1 MFTIQQLT
9 GFVAVA
15 EEGHFGRAAERLTM
29 TQPPLSR
36 QIQQLEKELG
46 VSLIDRSGR
55 TVRLTPAGRAFL
67 RDARRLLHDAANA
80 AQSARR
86 MTAGRAGLLNLGFT
100 ATSGYG
106 VLGTVLR
113 TVAER
118 LPHVEVVLQELVTRD
133 QLDRISTGT
142 LDAGLVRPPTPP
154 GVESRLVGTGALVAA
169 LPAGHRLADEQ
180 RLPLEAFHGADVV
193 GYSPLEARY
202 FYDLVV
208 GIFGEAGVRPTY
220 VQYVSQVHTA
230 LALVE
235 AGLGIALVP
244 STAARL
250 RFAGLVFRP
259 VELPVPDPVELR
271 VAWRAENDNPALAA
285 FLELFTG
292 ADDGGE
298 PALDLG
304 DGAADRVRGMSE

>member
-1 MFTIQQLT
+1 MFTIHQLR

-15 EEGHFGRAAERLTM
+15 EEGHFGRAAHRLTM

-36 QIQQLEKELG
+36 QIQQLEKELR

-55 TVRLTPAGRAFL
+55 NVRLTPAGRAFL
-67 RDARRLLHDAANA
+67 RDARRLLHDAENA
-80 AQSARR
+80 TQSVRR
-86 MTAGRAGLLNLGFT
+86 VPEGRAGLLSLGFT

-113 TVAER
+113 TAAER
-118 LPHVEVVLQELVTRD
+118 LPHVEIVLSELVTRD
-133 QLDRISTGT
+133 QLDRISAGT

-154 GVESRLVGTGALVAA
+154 AVESRPLRSESLVAA
-169 LPAGHRLADEQ
+169 LPAGHPLAEE
-180 RLPLEAFHGADVV
+180 REVALSAFHGADVV

-208 GIFGEAGVRPTY
+208 GVFGAADVRPSY
-220 VQYVSQVHTA
+220 VQHAHQVHTV

-244 STAARL
+244 ETAARL
-250 RFAGLVFRP
+250 RFEGVVFRP
-259 VELPVPDPVELR
+259 VPTPVAEPVELH
-271 VAWRAENDNPALAA
+271 VAWRGDNDNPALRT
-285 FLELFTG
+285 F
-292 ADDGGE
+292 
-298 PALDLG
+298 LDLLLTG
-304 DGAADRVRGMSE
+304 DGHTE

>member
-1 MFTIQQLT
+1 M
-9 GFVAVA
+9 
-15 EEGHFGRAAERLTM
+15 
-29 TQPPLSR
+29 
-36 QIQQLEKELG
+36 
-46 VSLIDRSGR
+46 
-55 TVRLTPAGRAFL
+55 
-67 RDARRLLHDAANA
+67 
-80 AQSARR
+80 
-86 MTAGRAGLLNLGFT
+86 
-100 ATSGYG
+100 
-106 VLGTVLR
+106 
-113 TVAER
+113 
-118 LPHVEVVLQELVTRD
+118 
-133 QLDRISTGT
+133 
-142 LDAGLVRPPTPP
+142 
-154 GVESRLVGTGALVAA
+154 GTGALVAA

-202 FYDLVV
+202 CYDLVV

-259 VELPVPDPVELR
+259 VALPVPDPVELR

-292 ADDGGE
+292 AGDGGE

-304 DGAADRVRGMSE
+304 DGAAAKSSE